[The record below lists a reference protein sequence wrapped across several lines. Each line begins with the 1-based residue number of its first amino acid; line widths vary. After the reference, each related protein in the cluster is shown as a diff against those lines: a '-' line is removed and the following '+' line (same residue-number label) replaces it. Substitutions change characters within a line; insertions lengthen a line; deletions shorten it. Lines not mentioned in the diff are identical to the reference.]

1 MTKRSPKSGF
11 PFVTFTDPE
20 QVIGRTK
27 VDSCKDL
34 SRAESVEKLV
44 DQRERVAVSDR
55 NRVDST
61 IIDTEA
67 YSDFLISRS
76 TENRRNDD
84 DES

>member
-1 MTKRSPKSGF
+1 MAKRSPKGGF

-20 QVIGRTK
+20 QIIGRTK

-61 IIDTEA
+61 IIDAEA
-67 YSDFLISRS
+67 AASIFL
-76 TENRRNDD
+76 T
-84 DES
+84 DEQDGSSSG